1 MRYVTAS
8 DGVLIGYDT
17 FGQRDGVPLLLIQG
31 LGTDSRGW
39 ALQRIA
45 LGRRYRC
52 LALDNR
58 GVGAS
63 TNAPH
68 PFTLEQMARD
78 AVSVLDA
85 EDVDRAH
92 VMGASMGGAIAQIVA
107 VRYGER
113 VRGLVLACTACRHHE
128 WRRELLAEWA
138 AAVRAR
144 GMSAMSGEG
153 LRWLVGPRFH
163 RRFGPWI
170 NLLGRLVLQGDPEH
184 FAAQVDAILAMDDD
198 LRFELAD
205 VRAPTLVITGS
216 QDMLTPM
223 GDAEELAEMIPG
235 ARLRE
240 LRGAAHGLMVEQP
253 NAFNNAVL
261 EFLREV
267 DSHST
272 VRH

>member
-1 MRYVTAS
+1 MRYVTAT

-17 FGQRDGVPLLLIQG
+17 FGQKDGVPLVLIQG

-52 LALDNR
+52 IAFDNR

-68 PFTLEQMARD
+68 PFDLEQMARD
-78 AVSVLDA
+78 AISVLDA
-85 EDVDRAH
+85 EDVATAH
-92 VMGASMGGAIAQIVA
+92 VMGASMGGVISQIVA
-107 VRYGER
+107 VRHGER

-138 AAVRAR
+138 ANVRAN
-144 GMSAMSGEG
+144 GMSAMAGDG
-153 LRWLVGPRFH
+153 MRWLVGPRFH

-170 NLLGRLVLQGDPEH
+170 NILGRLVMQGDPEH
-184 FAAQVDAILAMDDD
+184 FAAQVDAILAMHDD

-216 QDMLTPM
+216 QDMLTPF
-223 GDAEELAEMIPG
+223 GDAEELAEAIPR

-253 NAFNNAVL
+253 NAFNNAVV
-261 EFLREV
+261 EFLKEV
-267 DSHST
+267 DAKSSVT
-272 VRH
+272 S